1 MITVVVSIKSERDSI
16 AKEWSPV
23 KKKVHI
29 ETALAHAGTCRD
41 VKTGALSMPVYQT
54 ATFRHPALG
63 ESTGFDYSRSGN
75 PTRAALEETLAEIE
89 GGARGF
95 AFASGMAAIDCL
107 FRTFKPGDADRRH

>member
-1 MITVVVSIKSERDSI
+1 M
-16 AKEWSPV
+16 

-54 ATFRHPALG
+54 ATFRHPSLG
-63 ESTGFDYSRSGN
+63 KSTGFDYSRSGN
-75 PTRAALEETLAEIE
+75 PTRAALEETMAEIE

-107 FRTFKPGDADRRH
+107 FRTFKPGDAVAVTEDPYGGTFRLLD